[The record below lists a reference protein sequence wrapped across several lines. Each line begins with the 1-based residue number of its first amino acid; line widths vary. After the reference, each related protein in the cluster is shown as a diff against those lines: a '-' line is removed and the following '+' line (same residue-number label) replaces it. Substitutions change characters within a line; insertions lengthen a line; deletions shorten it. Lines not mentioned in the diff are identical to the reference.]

1 MSYGRAGLLRFVTLG
16 LFAARSKFIC
26 HRGTH
31 RIGKTLQRGERSA
44 YAVIGFAAD
53 PGIEQNLQTRCP
65 GNFHNIHGRP
75 LVKRRADC
83 IPASLEPSRQAEA
96 HNHDSQAGLRIGG
109 GFANSHRTIVVEQ
122 NVSR

>member
-1 MSYGRAGLLRFVTLG
+1 LHNSIAIIGGTGKLG
-16 LFAARSKFIC
+16 AAMAR
-26 HRGTH
+26 
-31 RIGKTLQRGERSA
+31 
-44 YAVIGFAAD
+44 FAAD